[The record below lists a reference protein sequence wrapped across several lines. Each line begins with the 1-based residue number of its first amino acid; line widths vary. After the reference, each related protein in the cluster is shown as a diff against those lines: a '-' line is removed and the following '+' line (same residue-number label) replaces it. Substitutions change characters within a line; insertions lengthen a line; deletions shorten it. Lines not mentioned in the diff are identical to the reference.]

1 MISEIS
7 RYTFASSAEKTYF
20 MKKHI
25 PLIALVIAANLVI
38 GVIKS
43 FAAELDKSA
52 GNEVYVVNHGWH
64 TGFVV
69 PASDIQQA
77 IPELKQRFGN
87 APYIEFG
94 WGDNEFYQAE
104 EITSGITLKAIF
116 LPTDSVVHAVAV
128 PRKADKYFKHSE
140 VEKFCLGDSEFNSLV
155 EFISSSFYRDES
167 GNILK
172 LNHGI
177 YGDSQF
183 YKGIGDFHI
192 FNTCNKW
199 TAKGLESAGMKISTT
214 FKLTAGSIMN
224 FLSREESSGRIELN
238 QSCKKGI

>member
-1 MISEIS
+1 
-7 RYTFASSAEKTYF
+7 
-20 MKKHI
+20 MKNNS
-25 PLIALVIAANLVI
+25 PLIALLIAVNMVI
-38 GVIKS
+38 GLMTC
-43 FAAELDKSA
+43 FAEEIDKSTM
-52 GNEVYVVNHGWH
+52 NEVYVVNHGWH

-69 PASDIQQA
+69 PTSFIHKAV
-77 IPELKQRFGN
+77 PELKQRFEN

-104 EITSGITLKAIF
+104 EITSGVTLKAIF
-116 LPTDSVVHAVAV
+116 LPTDSVVHAVLV
-128 PRKADKYFKHSE
+128 PLKVDRYFKNSE
-140 VEKFCLGDSEFNSLV
+140 VEKFCLEDSELESLIK
-155 EFISSSFYRDES
+155 FISSSFYRDES

-183 YKGIGDFHI
+183 YKAKGDFHI

-224 FLSREESSGRIELN
+224 FLSREESLGRIELN
-238 QSCKKGI
+238 HSCKKGI

>member
-1 MISEIS
+1 
-7 RYTFASSAEKTYF
+7 
-20 MKKHI
+20 MKNHSL
-25 PLIALVIAANLVI
+25 LIVLLIAANLGI
-38 GVIKS
+38 SLIKC
-43 FAAELDKSA
+43 FATEIDKFA

-64 TGFVV
+64 TGFVL
-69 PASDIQQA
+69 PASDIQKV
-77 IPELKQRFGN
+77 IPELKNRFGD

-128 PRKADKYFKHSE
+128 TRKADKYFKHSE
-140 VEKFCLGDSEFNSLV
+140 VEKFCLEDPEFKSLV
-155 EFISSSFYRDES
+155 KFITNSFYRDES

-183 YKGIGDFHI
+183 YKAKGDFHI

-199 TAKGLESAGMKISTT
+199 TAKGLESAGMNISTT

-224 FLSREESSGRIELN
+224 YLSREEYSGKIDLN
-238 QSCKKGI
+238 RSCEKGILFKTQ

>member
-1 MISEIS
+1 
-7 RYTFASSAEKTYF
+7 
-20 MKKHI
+20 MKNHS
-25 PLIALVIAANLVI
+25 PLIALLIAANMVI
-38 GVIKS
+38 GLIKC
-43 FAAELDKSA
+43 FAAEIYKSA

-69 PASDIQQA
+69 TASDIQQV
-77 IPELKQRFGN
+77 IPELKNRFGE

-116 LPTDSVVHAVAV
+116 LPTDSVVHVVAV
-128 PRKADKYFKHSE
+128 TRKADKYFKHSE
-140 VEKFCLGDSEFNSLV
+140 VEKFCLEDPEFKSLV
-155 EFISSSFYRDES
+155 KFISSSFYRDES

-183 YKGIGDFHI
+183 YKAKGDFHI

-199 TAKGLESAGMKISTT
+199 TAKGLESAGMNISTT

-224 FLSREESSGRIELN
+224 YLSREESTGRIDLN
-238 QSCKKGI
+238 RSCEKGILFKTQ

>member
-1 MISEIS
+1 
-7 RYTFASSAEKTYF
+7 
-20 MKKHI
+20 MKNHNL
-25 PLIALVIAANLVI
+25 LITLLIAANMVI
-38 GVIKS
+38 GLIKC
-43 FAAELDKSA
+43 FAAEIDKSA
-52 GNEVYVVNHGWH
+52 RNEVYVVNHGWH

-69 PASDIQQA
+69 TASGIQQL
-77 IPELKQRFGN
+77 IPELKQRFEN

-116 LPTDSVVHAVAV
+116 LPTDSVVPAVLV
-128 PRKADKYFKHSE
+128 PLKVDRYFKNSE
-140 VEKFCLGDSEFNSLV
+140 VEKFCLEDSKLESLIK
-155 EFISSSFYRDES
+155 FISSSFYRDVS

-183 YKGIGDFHI
+183 YNAKGDFHI

-199 TAKGLESAGMKISTT
+199 TAKGLKSAGMKISTT

-238 QSCKKGI
+238 HSCKKGI

>member
-1 MISEIS
+1 
-7 RYTFASSAEKTYF
+7 
-20 MKKHI
+20 MKYHFL
-25 PLIALVIAANLVI
+25 LIALIIAANLVI
-38 GVIKS
+38 VTIKC
-43 FAAELDKSA
+43 FATEFEKSA
-52 GNEVYVVNHGWH
+52 KNEVYVVNHGWH

-69 PASDIQQA
+69 KTSEIQKE

-87 APYIEFG
+87 VPYIEFG

-128 PRKADKYFKHSE
+128 TRKADKYFKHSD
-140 VEKFCLGDSEFNSLV
+140 VEKFCLEDSELKSLV
-155 EFISSSFYRDES
+155 DFISNSFYRDDS
-167 GNILK
+167 GGILK

-183 YKGIGDFHI
+183 YKAKGDFHI

-199 TAKGLESAGMKISTT
+199 TAKGLESAGMEISTT
-214 FKLTAGSIMN
+214 FKITAGSIMN
-224 FLSREESSGRIELN
+224 YLSKDRYSGRIELN
-238 QSCKKGI
+238 QSCE

>member
-1 MISEIS
+1 
-7 RYTFASSAEKTYF
+7 
-20 MKKHI
+20 MKNHSLLI
-25 PLIALVIAANLVI
+25 VLLIAVNMLI
-38 GVIKS
+38 GLIKC
-43 FAAELDKSA
+43 FAAEIDKSA
-52 GNEVYVVNHGWH
+52 RNEVYVVNHGWH

-69 PASDIQQA
+69 PASAIHKA
-77 IPELKQRFGN
+77 IPELKQRFEN

-104 EITSGITLKAIF
+104 EITSGVTLKAIF

-128 PRKADKYFKHSE
+128 TRKADKYFKHSE
-140 VEKFCLGDSEFNSLV
+140 VEKFCLEDPEFKSLIK
-155 EFISSSFYRDES
+155 FISSSFYRDES

-183 YKGIGDFHI
+183 YKAKGDFHI

-199 TAKGLESAGMKISTT
+199 TAKGLESAGMNISTT

-224 FLSREESSGRIELN
+224 FLSKEESSGRIDLN
-238 QSCKKGI
+238 RSCEKGILLKTE

>member
-1 MISEIS
+1 M
-7 RYTFASSAEKTYF
+7 
-20 MKKHI
+20 
-25 PLIALVIAANLVI
+25 LIATNMVLGL
-38 GVIKS
+38 IKC
-43 FAAELDKSA
+43 FAEEIDNSTW
-52 GNEVYVVNHGWH
+52 NEVYVVNHGWH
-64 TGFVV
+64 TGFVI
-69 PASDIQQA
+69 PASGIHQL
-77 IPELKQRFGN
+77 IPELKNRFGN

-116 LPTDSVVHAVAV
+116 LPTDSVVHAVLV
-128 PRKADKYFKHSE
+128 PLKVDRYFKNSE
-140 VEKFCLGDSEFNSLV
+140 VEKFCLEDSKLESLIK
-155 EFISSSFYRDES
+155 FISSSFYRDLS

-183 YKGIGDFHI
+183 YKAKGDFHI

-238 QSCKKGI
+238 HSCKKGI

>member
-1 MISEIS
+1 MLHTLNLAGEIMNFI
-7 RYTFASSAEKTYF
+7 R
-20 MKKHI
+20 
-25 PLIALVIAANLVI
+25 L
-38 GVIKS
+38 
-43 FAAELDKSA
+43 
-52 GNEVYVVNHGWH
+52 
-64 TGFVV
+64 
-69 PASDIQQA
+69 
-77 IPELKQRFGN
+77 
-87 APYIEFG
+87 
-94 WGDNEFYQAE
+94 E

-128 PRKADKYFKHSE
+128 TQKADKYFKHSE
-140 VEKFCLGDSEFNSLV
+140 VEKFCLEDYEFKSLV
-155 EFISSSFYRDES
+155 KFISNSFYRDES

-183 YKGIGDFHI
+183 YKAKGDFHI

-224 FLSREESSGRIELN
+224 YLSRERSSEELT
-238 QSCKKGI
+238 

>member
-1 MISEIS
+1 
-7 RYTFASSAEKTYF
+7 
-20 MKKHI
+20 MKNHR
-25 PLIALVIAANLVI
+25 PLIALLIAANMVI
-38 GVIKS
+38 GLIKC
-43 FAAELDKSA
+43 FAAEINKSA
-52 GNEVYVVNHGWH
+52 RNEVYVVNHGWH

-69 PASDIQQA
+69 PASGIHQA
-77 IPELKQRFGN
+77 MPELKQRFEN

-116 LPTDSVVHAVAV
+116 LPTDSVVHAVLV
-128 PRKADKYFKHSE
+128 PLKVDRYFKNSE
-140 VEKFCLGDSEFNSLV
+140 VEKFCLEDSELESLIK
-155 EFISSSFYRDES
+155 FISSSFYRDES

-183 YKGIGDFHI
+183 YKAKGDFHI

-238 QSCKKGI
+238 HSCKKGI

>member
-1 MISEIS
+1 
-7 RYTFASSAEKTYF
+7 
-20 MKKHI
+20 MKNNST
-25 PLIALVIAANLVI
+25 LIALLIAANMGI
-38 GVIKS
+38 GLIKC
-43 FAAELDKSA
+43 FAEEIDKSTM
-52 GNEVYVVNHGWH
+52 NEVYVVNHGWH

-69 PASDIQQA
+69 PASGIQQA
-77 IPELKQRFGN
+77 MPELKQRFEN

-104 EITSGITLKAIF
+104 EITSGVTLKAIF
-116 LPTDSVVHAVAV
+116 LPTDSVVHAVLV
-128 PRKADKYFKHSE
+128 PLKVDRYFKNSE
-140 VEKFCLGDSEFNSLV
+140 VEKFCLEDSKLESLIK
-155 EFISSSFYRDES
+155 FISSSFYRDES

-183 YKGIGDFHI
+183 YKAKGDFHI

-238 QSCKKGI
+238 HSCKKGI

>member
-1 MISEIS
+1 
-7 RYTFASSAEKTYF
+7 
-20 MKKHI
+20 MKNHSL
-25 PLIALVIAANLVI
+25 LIALLIAANMVI
-38 GVIKS
+38 GLIKC
-43 FAAELDKSA
+43 FAAEIDKSA
-52 GNEVYVVNHGWH
+52 RNEVYVVNHGWH

-69 PASDIQQA
+69 PASGIQQL
-77 IPELKQRFGN
+77 IPELKQRFRN

-94 WGDNEFYQAE
+94 WGDKEFYQAE

-128 PRKADKYFKHSE
+128 TRKADKYFKHSE
-140 VEKFCLGDSEFNSLV
+140 VEKFCLEDPEFKSLIK
-155 EFISSSFYRDES
+155 FISRSFYREES

-183 YKGIGDFHI
+183 YKAKGDFHI

-199 TAKGLESAGMKISTT
+199 TAKGLESAGMNISTT
-214 FKLTAGSIMN
+214 FKLSADSIMN
-224 FLSREESSGRIELN
+224 YLSREEFSGRINLN
-238 QSCKKGI
+238 LSCEKGILLKTE